1 MEREEGGWFRMGNTC
16 KPVVDSF
23 RYMAKPV
30 QYYKVKKKRIKK
42 KIQKVLP
49 RYMFRPNHGKQGTLR
64 GEQGEAPV

>member
-42 KIQKVLP
+42 KIQRSFHVTCSGQTMES
-49 RYMFRPNHGKQGTLR
+49 RAH
-64 GEQGEAPV
+64 